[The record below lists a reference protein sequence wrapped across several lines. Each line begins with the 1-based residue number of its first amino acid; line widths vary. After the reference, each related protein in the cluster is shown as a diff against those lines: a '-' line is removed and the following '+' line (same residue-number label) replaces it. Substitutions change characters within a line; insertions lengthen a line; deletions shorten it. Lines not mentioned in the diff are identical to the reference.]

1 MTALWIAVGV
11 TVAVGIAIAGV
22 AAWLLAPSRHVPTSL
37 IVSSR
42 IDATDMEPL
51 IEYAAER
58 WATAHGRPEAAGL
71 VAGKL
76 RTLYGLTYDRPVVAP
91 RTRWWSR

>member
-1 MTALWIAVGV
+1 MTGLWIAAGITVGV
-11 TVAVGIAIAGV
+11 GIGIAGF
-22 AAWLLAPSRHVPTSL
+22 AAWLMARGRRDAAQRLVAPT
-37 IVSSR
+37 
-42 IDATDMEPL
+42 IDAADMEPL

-76 RTLYGLTYDRPVVAP
+76 RTLHGLTYDPA
-91 RTRWWSR
+91 SRADP